1 MLFKD
6 LAVGQKFEIGQR
18 EKFRMRME
26 KTKVNEMTFLPY
38 GCEHPLILV
47 TLDPDNLKGEVYPI
61 LEPTTH
67 QEIPC
72 DSKT

>member
-6 LAVGQKFEIGQR
+6 LTVGQKFEVGQR

-26 KTKVNEMTFLPY
+26 KTKVNEMTFHPY
-38 GCEHPLILV
+38 GCENPLTIV
-47 TLDPDNLKGEVYPI
+47 ASNPDSLQFEVYP
-61 LEPTTH
+61 LPDSTQ
-67 QEIPC
+67 QESTC

>member
-6 LAVGQKFEIGQR
+6 LAIGQKFEIGQR

-26 KTKVNEMTFLPY
+26 KTKANEMTFLPY
-38 GCEHPLILV
+38 GCENPIIIV
-47 TLDPDNLKGEVYPI
+47 ASNPDNLRFEVYP
-61 LEPTTH
+61 LLDPTH
-67 QEIPC
+67 QERTS